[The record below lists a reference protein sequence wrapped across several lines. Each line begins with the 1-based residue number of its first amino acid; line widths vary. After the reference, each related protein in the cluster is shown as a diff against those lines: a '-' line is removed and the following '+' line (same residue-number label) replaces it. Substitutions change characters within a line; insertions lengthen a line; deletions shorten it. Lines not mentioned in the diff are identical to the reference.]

1 MTPLGRVLLAL
12 AVPRAVLSASSIEVD
27 TSSLL
32 QEIHGFGFSQA
43 FGRASEF
50 EAASAD
56 LQQQALDLLFST
68 ETGAG
73 FSIIR
78 NNIPSSVDSTIEP
91 ESPGSPSAT
100 PNYTWSGDDA
110 GQVWF
115 TKQAVS
121 YGVSTIYA
129 NAWSAPGFM
138 KTSGDEA
145 APGYLCGTTGHNC
158 TSGDWRQAYANYLVQ
173 YVKYYVSEGL
183 PITHLGF
190 LNEPDYETSYSQM
203 QISSDAAEAI
213 SFIPTL
219 YQTVQDADLD
229 LNITCC
235 DAIGWDGQETYTTA
249 LNAAGMDE
257 YLSTI
262 TSHMYT
268 SDATS
273 AIDTSL
279 PTWLTEAGVETSDA
293 PFTTTWHDSGAPNEG
308 MVWASKL
315 ATGFIDAKL
324 SAYLFWEGFE
334 IDERQSASHL
344 VDVGSSGAAE
354 GSGIFYAFSMWSR
367 FIRPGAHRVETSGS
381 VDDVATA
388 AFVNTDGSVVVV
400 LTNSGD
406 VTQTVQIG
414 VSVDFTAA
422 DAWVTDNDRQIA
434 ETNVTVSGGSVGLD
448 VPAQG
453 VVTVKLA

>member
-1 MTPLGRVLLAL
+1 MIPLRRLLLAL
-12 AVPRAVLSASSIEVD
+12 AVPKAVLSAGSIEVD

-43 FGRASEF
+43 FGRAS
-50 EAASAD
+50 D
-56 LQQQALDLLFST
+56 T

-78 NNIPSSVDSTIEP
+78 NNFPSSVDATIEP

-100 PNYTWSGDDA
+100 PDYTWSGDDA

-115 TKQAVS
+115 TKQAVVWRVN
-121 YGVSTIYA
+121 YLCECLERAGVYE
-129 NAWSAPGFM
+129 
-138 KTSGDEA
+138 TSGDEA
-145 APGYLCGTTGHNC
+145 APGYLCGTPGRHNC

-173 YVKYYVSEGL
+173 YVKYYESEVL
-183 PITHLGF
+183 SITHLGF
-190 LNEPDYETSYSQM
+190 LNEPDYESAQTQRKPSH
-203 QISSDAAEAI
+203 
-213 SFIPTL
+213 SFQTL
-219 YQTVQDADLD
+219 YQTVQGADLD
-229 LNITCC
+229 PNITCC

-257 YLSTI
+257 YLNVI

-279 PTWLTEAGVETSDA
+279 PTWLTKAGVETSDA
-293 PFTTTWHDSGAPNEG
+293 PFTTTWHDSGALNEG

-315 ATGFIDAKL
+315 ATGFIDANL
-324 SAYLFWEGFE
+324 SAYLYWEGFE
-334 IDERQSASHL
+334 IEETQSASHL
-344 VDVGSSGAAE
+344 VDVGSSGEAE

-388 AFVNTDGSVVVV
+388 AFINTDGSVVVV

-406 VTQTVQIG
+406 VTQTAQIG
-414 VSVDFTAA
+414 VSVEFTAA
-422 DAWVTDNDRQIA
+422 DAWVTDNDHQIA
-434 ETNVTVSGGSVGLD
+434 ETNATVGGGSVGVD
-448 VPAQG
+448 VLAQG
-453 VVTVKLA
+453 VVTVKLT

>member
-1 MTPLGRVLLAL
+1 
-12 AVPRAVLSASSIEVD
+12 
-27 TSSLL
+27 
-32 QEIHGFGFSQA
+32 
-43 FGRASEF
+43 
-50 EAASAD
+50 
-56 LQQQALDLLFST
+56 
-68 ETGAG
+68 
-73 FSIIR
+73 
-78 NNIPSSVDSTIEP
+78 
-91 ESPGSPSAT
+91 
-100 PNYTWSGDDA
+100 
-110 GQVWF
+110 
-115 TKQAVS
+115 
-121 YGVSTIYA
+121 
-129 NAWSAPGFM
+129 
-138 KTSGDEA
+138 
-145 APGYLCGTTGHNC
+145 
-158 TSGDWRQAYANYLVQ
+158 
-173 YVKYYVSEGL
+173 
-183 PITHLGF
+183 
-190 LNEPDYETSYSQM
+190 M

-213 SFIPTL
+213 SFIPIL

-257 YLSTI
+257 YLNII

-273 AIDTSL
+273 AIDTNL

-315 ATGFIDAKL
+315 ATGFIDANL

-334 IDERQSASHL
+334 IEERQSASHL
-344 VDVGSSGAAE
+344 VDVGSSGGAE

-381 VDDVATA
+381 VDGVATA

-406 VTQTVQIG
+406 VAQTVQIG
-414 VSVDFTAA
+414 VSVEFTAA
-422 DAWVTDNDRQIA
+422 NAWVTDNDRQIA
-434 ETNVTVSGGSVGLD
+434 ETNVTVSGGSAGVD